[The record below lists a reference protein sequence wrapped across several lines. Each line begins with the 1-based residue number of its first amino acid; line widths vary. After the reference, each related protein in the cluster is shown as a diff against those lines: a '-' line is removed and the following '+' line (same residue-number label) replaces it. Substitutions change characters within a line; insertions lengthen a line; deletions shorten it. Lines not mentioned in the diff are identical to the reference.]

1 MAAAARAHVS
11 RARQHALRRPLSHAR
26 PSRQSFG
33 KSACDLLGALE
44 ACARHTDTRRYRHTQ
59 TPTHADTDTQIQ
71 THSDTDTC
79 RYRHTQTPTHADT
92 DTRRH
97 RHMQIQTRRYRHT
110 QTQTHADTDTRRH
123 RHIKIQT
130 HADTDTDTR
139 RHTDVQS
146 RRYTD
151 TQENRH
157 RQTEKHRHT
166 NRNRHRQRGVW
177 GRGVLG
183 RDMVTCATQSRTRC
197 TARDLLGARATACAH
212 LTLKLRFTRLQLC
225 FNHLLLL
232 LMQLEAPGT
241 YVSIRTSPAAPD
253 SMQGLRPLLWLI

>member
-1 MAAAARAHVS
+1 MRETH
-11 RARQHALRRPLSHAR
+11 
-26 PSRQSFG
+26 
-33 KSACDLLGALE
+33 
-44 ACARHTDTRRYRHTQ
+44 RHTQIQTHADTDTLRYRHTQ
-59 TPTHADTDTQIQ
+59 TPT
-71 THSDTDTC
+71 
-79 RYRHTQTPTHADT
+79 PTHADT
-92 DTRRH
+92 Q
-97 RHMQIQTRRYRHT
+97 MCSPQT
-110 QTQTHADTDTRRH
+110 
-123 RHIKIQT
+123 
-130 HADTDTDTR
+130 
-139 RHTDVQS
+139 

-157 RQTEKHRHT
+157 RQTEKPRHT